1 MGDESMLLSEGGE
14 FGEINMGGEILFAWE
29 REGVGCW
36 GVASEGGESSV
47 WPGGMVEIGG
57 GHAVV
62 ESKNYSLVNLLGED
76 VDPG

>member
-62 ESKNYSLVNLLGED
+62 ESKNYSLVNLLGEG

>member
-1 MGDESMLLSEGGE
+1 M
-14 FGEINMGGEILFAWE
+14 FAWE

-36 GVASEGGESSV
+36 GVAPEGGESSV
-47 WPGGMVEIGG
+47 WAGGMVEIGG

-62 ESKNYSLVNLLGED
+62 ESENYSLVNLLGEG

>member
-1 MGDESMLLSEGGE
+1 MLLSEGDE

-29 REGVGCW
+29 REGFSCW

-47 WPGGMVEIGG
+47 WAGGMVEIGG

-62 ESKNYSLVNLLGED
+62 ESKDYSLVNLLGEG

>member
-1 MGDESMLLSEGGE
+1 MLLSEGGE

-62 ESKNYSLVNLLGED
+62 ESKNYSLVNLLGEG

>member
-1 MGDESMLLSEGGE
+1 MLLSDGGE
-14 FGEINMGGEILFAWE
+14 FGEINMGGEVLFAWE

-62 ESKNYSLVNLLGED
+62 ESKNYSLVNLLGEG

>member
-1 MGDESMLLSEGGE
+1 MLLSEGGE

>member
-1 MGDESMLLSEGGE
+1 
-14 FGEINMGGEILFAWE
+14 MGGEILFAWE
-29 REGVGCW
+29 SEGVGCW

-47 WPGGMVEIGG
+47 WAGGMVEISG

-62 ESKNYSLVNLLGED
+62 EGENYSLVNLLGEG

>member
-1 MGDESMLLSEGGE
+1 
-14 FGEINMGGEILFAWE
+14 MGGEILFAWKSE
-29 REGVGCW
+29 WVGCL

-47 WPGGMVEIGG
+47 WAGGMVEIGG

-62 ESKNYSLVNLLGED
+62 ESENYSLVNLLAEG